1 MDLPLH
7 SGFVHLHVHSH
18 YSFLDGASSPEAL
31 ARRAADLRQEA
42 LALTDWVGLYGAIE
56 HRQACERA
64 GVRPIYGAEVA
75 LQSSDSSETPNGHLT
90 LLVKGRTGW
99 QSLCR
104 LLTAAQLAGEKGRPV
119 LTTAMLAA
127 NNAGLVCL
135 SGCRHGVVAA
145 PLLVDDGERALASA
159 RWLRDLYGDDLWLEL
174 PLTRQ
179 PDERLL
185 AARLA
190 DLGGRLGV
198 GVVATG
204 NVHYATPDHA
214 PLADVLTCIRAGTT
228 LAAARTLRPNHRH
241 YLAGA
246 EEMAARCPLSFEAL
260 VNTRSVAARCRFD
273 LAFGRHLFPAVPI
286 PAGRK
291 SAGQRI
297 APTPDDYLRSLCREG
312 LKRRYA
318 SDDPALQ
325 QQAAR
330 QLDRELAVIASLGL
344 VDFFLLVADTAR
356 EARVRGIP
364 HQGRG
369 SAAGS
374 VVSYSLG
381 ISRVEPLTNRLLFE
395 RFLST
400 ERGSLPDIDID
411 FGHLRREEI
420 IQYLYRTYGAAHVGM
435 ACTVQR
441 YHHRGAVRDVG
452 KAWGIPAPTLE
463 TLAQRLRRRL
473 DDDLAQAV
481 VAVVG
486 VAAARTPYWA
496 RFIAICESLVG
507 TPRHLGIHNGGMVIT
522 GPELSEFVPLE
533 RAAMEDRVVVQW
545 DKESLELA
553 GLIKLDI
560 LSLQALDML
569 HEAEQLVREYEGVDL
584 DLGQL
589 AVDDPAA
596 YDLLCRADT
605 IGAFQVES
613 RAQIQFLPLHQPR
626 DFPSLVAQISIIR
639 PGPLQGHMVHPYLR
653 RRAGE
658 EPVTYPHPSLE
669 PVLRDTAGVILY
681 QEQVLETARALAGFS
696 LGEGDELRRA
706 MGSQRSPER
715 MQALRARFIGGA
727 EARGVPS
734 AVAVEVFSQLEGFA
748 FYGFPRSHATAF
760 ARLAYEAIY
769 LKVHH
774 PVAFYAARLNAQ
786 PGGFYAP
793 SVVVGDARRHGV
805 RILAPDLAES
815 VYNCTIERGGDGR
828 LGVRLGL
835 RYVRGLADTTGLALV
850 AERDQ
855 QGPYRDLPDLCR
867 RGREFLSREAI
878 TALVA
883 AGACD
888 GWGVPRRTLLW
899 QLPAIWHNRG
909 TRQSGAGLH
918 LPVATVALPTETLP
932 ERVAGESWATG
943 LPLTMHPLAT
953 VRAALDR
960 AGILPVAALGTAPD
974 GAVVTVAG
982 LAVVAQAPPTAK
994 GTVFL
999 SLEDETGLGN
1009 AILSPGMARSQ
1020 RAALHAS
1027 PIIAVTGWV
1036 QRRGVT
1042 TNLVVQTI
1050 TPWGA
1055 RTTG

>member
-1 MDLPLH
+1 MDASPR

-31 ARRAADLRQEA
+31 AQRAADLNQGA
-42 LALTDWVGLYGAIE
+42 LALTDWFGVYGAIE

-64 GVRPIYGAEVA
+64 HIRPICGAEVA
-75 LQSSDSSETPNGHLT
+75 LQGGKTGETPKGHLT
-90 LLVKGRTGW
+90 LLVKDRTGW
-99 QSLCR
+99 RSLCR
-104 LLTAAQLAGEKGRPV
+104 LLTAAQLAGGKGRPV
-119 LTTAMLAA
+119 LAAATLAA
-127 NNAGLVCL
+127 NTAGLICL
-135 SGCRHGVVAA
+135 TGCRHGVVAA
-145 PLLVDDGERALASA
+145 RLLADDEDRALAAA
-159 RWLRDLYGDDLWLEL
+159 RWLRALYGDDLWLEL

-190 DLGGRLGV
+190 DLGDRLGV
-198 GVVATG
+198 GMVATG
-204 NVHYATPDHA
+204 NVHYATPDDA
-214 PLADVLTCIRAGTT
+214 PLADVLACIRAGTT
-228 LAAARTLRPNHRH
+228 LAAARCLRPNHRH

-246 EEMAARCPLSFEAL
+246 EEMAGRCRAVPEAL
-260 VNTRSVAARCRFD
+260 ANTAHVAARCRFAP
-273 LAFGRHLFPAVPI
+273 AFERHIFPAVPI
-286 PAGRK
+286 PRDHDG
-291 SAGQRI
+291 I
-297 APTPDDYLRSLCREG
+297 TPTPAGYLRALCRDG

-318 SDDPALQ
+318 SGDPALRQ
-325 QQAAR
+325 RAMR
-330 QLDRELAVIASLGL
+330 QLDHELAVINSLGL
-344 VDFFLLVADTAR
+344 SGFFLLVADMAR
-356 EARVRGIP
+356 EAQARGIP
-364 HQGRG
+364 YQGRG

-420 IQYLYRTYGAAHVGM
+420 IQYLYRTYGATRVGM

-441 YHHRGAVRDVG
+441 YHHRGAARDVG
-452 KAWGIPAPTLE
+452 KVWGIPAPTLE
-463 TLAQRLRRRL
+463 ILAQRLRRRL
-473 DDDLAQAV
+473 DDSLAQAV
-481 VAVVG
+481 VSVVG
-486 VAAARTPYWA
+486 RAAARTPYWA
-496 RFIAICESLVG
+496 QFVAMCERMVG

-533 RAAMEDRVVVQW
+533 RATMEDRTVVQW

-560 LSLQALDML
+560 LSLQALDMH
-569 HEAEQLVREYEGVDL
+569 HEAEQLVRECEGIDL

-589 AVDDPAA
+589 PVDDPAT

-626 DFPSLVAQISIIR
+626 TFLDLVAQISIIR

-706 MGSQRSPER
+706 MGSQRSRER
-715 MQALRARFIGGA
+715 MQALKERFIAGA
-727 EARGVPS
+727 QERGVSP
-734 AVAVEVFSQLEGFA
+734 ATAAEVFSQLEGFA

-760 ARLAYEAIY
+760 ARLAYEAVY

-774 PVAFYAARLNAQ
+774 PVVFYAARLNAQ
-786 PGGFYAP
+786 PGGFYSP
-793 SVVVGDARRHGV
+793 SVILGDARRHGV
-805 RILAPDLAES
+805 RILAPDLAAS
-815 VYNCTIERGGDGR
+815 AYDCTIERGADGG

-835 RYVRGLADTTGLALV
+835 RYVRGLADATGHALIV
-850 AERDQ
+850 ERER

-867 RGREFLSREAI
+867 RGRGFLNREAI

-888 GWGVPRRTLLW
+888 GWRLPRRALLW
-899 QLPAIWHNRG
+899 QLPATWRNA
-909 TRQSGAGLH
+909 TGLS
-918 LPVATVALPTETLP
+918 LPVADVALPAETLP

-943 LPLTMHPLAT
+943 LPLTMHPVAT
-953 VRAALDR
+953 VRAALER
-960 AGILPVAALGTAPD
+960 AGILPVVALDTAPD

-1009 AILSPGMARSQ
+1009 AILSPTVARSQ

-1027 PIIAVTGWV
+1027 PIITVTGRV

-1055 RTTG
+1055 PAGGECCL